1 MPSGVRFQRKVRR
14 SRGLAYFGETE
25 LNTSSKLCSIC
36 GKENEDTASFC
47 THCGAWLEENPTRRM
62 AIPEN
67 LGGQSRVPAENAE
80 SFIDTALIPEGG
92 VGIYVAGEFK
102 PYYVHIYKELII
114 GRSSDATL
122 EATLDLS
129 DLNAANMGVSR
140 RHAKIRRTESGY
152 EVIDLSSRNGTW
164 LNAERLV
171 PSKPYP
177 FASGSQLRVGQ
188 MRLLVFYHPVPTGT
202 KKS

>member
-1 MPSGVRFQRKVRR
+1 MKTSG
-14 SRGLAYFGETE
+14 
-25 LNTSSKLCSIC
+25 KLCPNC
-36 GKENEDTASFC
+36 NKENDDADFVCS
-47 THCGAWLEENPTRRM
+47 HCGAWLEDHPTRII

-67 LGGQSRVPAENAE
+67 FGGQSSAPVGHTD
-80 SFIDTALIPEGG
+80 SFIDVALIPEEG

-114 GRSSDATL
+114 GRQAEATL

-129 DLNAANMGVSR
+129 ELNAANMGVSR
-140 RHAKIRRTESGY
+140 RHAMIRRTESGF
-152 EVIDLSSRNGTW
+152 EVLDLASRNGTW

-171 PSKPYP
+171 PNRPYP

-188 MRLLVFYHPVPTGT
+188 MRLLVMYHPVRKDM